1 MGNLATAFLCN
12 SKFIMSYYI
21 YTTEALV
28 LNSYPRGDGS
38 RSVVLFTEKLGLV
51 HVHGQ
56 GLRELRS
63 KLRHA
68 TDLLS
73 FFQASLVRGRERWR
87 LSGASPTFFLSDT
100 RSARSKRKVAV
111 ELTALL
117 SRFIHGEEPNEKLF
131 YEIKNIF
138 IFLEKENLSPN
149 ELEALLVVGTLKILA
164 ALGYLDEG
172 KVLFMENK
180 TLSSIAQ
187 ASISRELLKDAQSQ
201 KRESLSL
208 IHNSFI
214 ASQL

>member
-1 MGNLATAFLCN
+1 
-12 SKFIMSYYI
+12 MSYHI

-28 LNSYPRGDGS
+28 LKSYPQGDGS
-38 RSVVLFTEKLGLV
+38 RSLVLFTETLGLV

-73 FFQASLVRGRERWR
+73 FFQASLVRGRDRWR
-87 LSGASPTFFLSDT
+87 LSGASPTFLLSDVKLT
-100 RSARSKRKVAV
+100 RPKRKIAM

-131 YEIKNIF
+131 CEIKNLF
-138 IFLEKENLSPN
+138 VFLEKENLSPQ
-149 ELEALLVVGTLKILA
+149 ELEALLIVGTLKILA

-180 TLSSIAQ
+180 TLSSIAL
-187 ASISRELLKDAQSQ
+187 APISWELLEDAKIQ
-201 KRESLSL
+201 KKESLSL
-208 IHNSFI
+208 IHNSFV

>member
-1 MGNLATAFLCN
+1 
-12 SKFIMSYYI
+12 MSYHI

-38 RSVVLFTEKLGLV
+38 RSIVLFTEKLGLV

-87 LSGASPTFFLSDT
+87 LSGANPTFSLSET
-100 RSARSKRKVAV
+100 RRLLSKRKIAS

-131 YEIKNIF
+131 CEIKNLF
-138 IFLEKENLSPN
+138 IFLEKEDLSRD
-149 ELEALLVVGTLKILA
+149 ELEAFLVVGTLKILA

-180 TLSSIAQ
+180 ELSSIAE
-187 ASISRELLKDAQSQ
+187 APISRGLLESAQTQ
-201 KRESLSL
+201 KKESLSL
-208 IHNSFI
+208 IHNSFV